1 MAGASQL
8 LCVKD
13 FEEKAEQNL
22 PDGLLQYY
30 KSGAGHGH
38 SLRFCQ
44 EAFLRYNTKICDSF
58 DSFKNLQRFH

>member
-8 LCVKD
+8 LCIKD

-44 EAFLRYNTKICDSF
+44 EAFLRYNKNKIGSSF
-58 DSFKNLQRFH
+58 INFTS